1 MAKIDME
8 QALWQDVLQAIK
20 ESNINYGKDYD
31 IYTYYH
37 YDNGNIVG
45 VVYGWFYD
53 RCLYIDI
60 VFVSAEYRGKGIAT
74 SMLKKVIQEIKSKD
88 IDNIVVE
95 LVQYKGKYLL
105 ANILVRLGFCLHN
118 LYYILRQRVI
128 YYMSLEK
135 EY

>member
-8 QALWQDVLQAIK
+8 QASWQDVLQAIE

-37 YDNGNIVG
+37 YDNDNIVG

-74 SMLKKVIQEIKSKD
+74 SMLKRVIQEIKSKD
-88 IDNIVVE
+88 IDNIIVE
-95 LVQYKGKYLL
+95 L
-105 ANILVRLGFCLHN
+105 
-118 LYYILRQRVI
+118 
-128 YYMSLEK
+128 SLIHI
-135 EY
+135 

>member
-1 MAKIDME
+1 MTKIDIE
-8 QALWQDVLQAIK
+8 QASWQEVLQAIK

-88 IDNIVVE
+88 IDNIIVE

-105 ANILVRLGFCLHN
+105 ANILVRLGFCLHS

-128 YYMSLEK
+128 YYMPLEK